1 MTPRPAGF
9 PRAAAAASTGPEG
22 GKGSGPTP
30 SRTIVFAHANGFGA
44 GTYRVLFEAWRA
56 AGYTVQALQHLG
68 HDPRYPVASN
78 WRALRDELAAFAEQ
92 AAGGQP
98 VLLVGHSLGGLL
110 SLMVACRRPDLAAG
124 LVMLD
129 SPVITG
135 WRAHTLRVIK
145 HSRLI
150 QKVGPGKVSQ
160 RRRHEWPDREA
171 VQQHFAA
178 KAVFARWDPRVLAD
192 YVASG
197 FEEHAQGIR
206 LGFRREVETRI
217 YNTLPDHLGAVLR
230 KHPPRCPV
238 GFIAGLQSAEMR
250 QGGVEGARRLAGERF
265 LWVEGTHLY
274 PMEHPERTA
283 AQVLDLFRDF
293 GEAA

>member
-1 MTPRPAGF
+1 MTAPRSAATDIASPRPHTPPAAGTHS
-9 PRAAAAASTGPEG
+9 RA
-22 GKGSGPTP
+22 
-30 SRTIVFAHANGFGA
+30 IVFAHANGFGA

-56 AGYTVQALQHLG
+56 AGYTVHALQHLG
-68 HDPRYPVASN
+68 HDPRFPVASN
-78 WRALRDELAAFAEQ
+78 WRALRDELIAFTEQ

-98 VLLVGHSLGGLL
+98 VHLVGHSLGGLL

-129 SPVITG
+129 SPVISG

-150 QKVGPGKVSQ
+150 QRVGPGKISQ
-160 RRRHEWPDREA
+160 RRRHEWPNREA
-171 VQQHFAA
+171 VHQHFAA

-197 FEEHAQGIR
+197 FEEHAHGVR

-217 YNTLPDHLGAVLR
+217 YNTLPDHLGPLLR

-265 LWVEGTHLY
+265 LWVEGSHLY
-274 PMEHPERTA
+274 PMEHPDRTA
-283 AQVLDLFRDF
+283 TQVLALLDSFRR
-293 GEAA
+293 AA